1 MDDNNIRR
9 RTLVGG
15 AAVALLGGVGLSAAA
30 TSSETVEWFFTTVGA
45 ERKDARVT
53 VLQVST
59 SPAGRAVE
67 SGEILIEGEAD
78 VTVDILVTVEGESV
92 EDTIEGVEVL
102 EGEEKVVS
110 FSFGEA
116 VGNVDDGDL
125 QIAIEEDVEPPK
137 DL

>member
-1 MDDNNIRR
+1 MTENNIRR

-15 AAVALLGGVGLSAAA
+15 VAVALLGGVGVGAAA
-30 TSSETVEWFFTTVGA
+30 TSTETVGWFFTIVGA
-45 ERKDARVT
+45 EREDANVT

-78 VTVDILVTVEGESV
+78 VTIDMLVTVEGESV

-102 EGEEKVVS
+102 EGEQKVVG
-110 FSFGEA
+110 FSFDEA